1 MRADIRLWTAI
12 AIIGICGFSIAQGYR
27 IARFSL
33 VNVHASE
40 NQAEILRTWAAVPGL
55 ASRALQSQLAG
66 NIDPSDL
73 KAANDR
79 REVLSAIL
87 TIRPLSSIDW
97 LSLSGMQLLTDRPMA
112 QVLESLELSV
122 LSGPNEGY
130 VMAERGIFGVSL
142 WEDLSRDLKSRAA
155 LDLGP
160 IIYPRTPAEG
170 AEGEKFR
177 TVLATKSE
185 LVRNELRKAL
195 VATGISP
202 NDIEQRLGF

>member
-12 AIIGICGFSIAQGYR
+12 AIIGICGFSVAQGSR

-40 NQAEILRTWAAVPGL
+40 NQAEILSTWAAVPGL
-55 ASRALQSQLAG
+55 ASTALQTQLAG
-66 NIDPSDL
+66 NINPSDL

-97 LSLSGMQLLTDRPMA
+97 LSLSGMQLLTDQPME

-122 LSGPNEGY
+122 VTGPNEGH
-130 VMAERGIFGVSL
+130 VMAERGIFGVLL
-142 WEDLSRDLKSRAA
+142 WEILSRDLKNRAA
-155 LDLGP
+155 LDLSP
-160 IIYPRTPAEG
+160 MIYPRTPADG
-170 AEGEKFR
+170 AESGKFR
-177 TVLATKSE
+177 AMLATKSE

-195 VATGISP
+195 IATGILP
-202 NDIEQRLGF
+202 KEIEQRLGF

>member
-27 IARFSL
+27 IARFSMM
-33 VNVHASE
+33 NVHASE
-40 NQAEILRTWAAVPGL
+40 NQTEILRTWAAVPGL
-55 ASRALQSQLAG
+55 ASRALQTQLAG

-122 LSGPNEGY
+122 LTGPNEGY
-130 VMAERGIFGVSL
+130 VMAERGIFGISL

-202 NDIEQRLGF
+202 KEIEQRLGF